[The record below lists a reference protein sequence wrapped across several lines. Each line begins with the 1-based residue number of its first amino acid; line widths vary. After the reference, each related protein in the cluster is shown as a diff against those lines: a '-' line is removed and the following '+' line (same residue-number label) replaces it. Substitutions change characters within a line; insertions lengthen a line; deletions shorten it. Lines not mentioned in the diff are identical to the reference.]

1 MGAGLG
7 TWAAGQATDSAEVEA
22 TIEAGVRLID
32 TATVYFNEA
41 AIGKVLKK
49 WMDAGK
55 VKRQDL
61 FIVTKLPIFGLDPSM
76 VRPTVEK
83 SLKDLC
89 IDYLDLYLIHNAMGI
104 EFDHKKGAP
113 KQNAEG
119 KYILKLETDHIGIWR
134 EMEKLV
140 DEGKSGALEFPTST
154 ASKLPTS

>member
-22 TIEAGVRLID
+22 TIEVGVRLID

-83 SLKDLC
+83 ALRTYASTTLISISSTMQWVLSL
-89 IDYLDLYLIHNAMGI
+89 
-104 EFDHKKGAP
+104 
-113 KQNAEG
+113 
-119 KYILKLETDHIGIWR
+119 TTRR
-134 EMEKLV
+134 ELRNRMLR
-140 DEGKSGALEFPTST
+140 AST
-154 ASKLPTS
+154 